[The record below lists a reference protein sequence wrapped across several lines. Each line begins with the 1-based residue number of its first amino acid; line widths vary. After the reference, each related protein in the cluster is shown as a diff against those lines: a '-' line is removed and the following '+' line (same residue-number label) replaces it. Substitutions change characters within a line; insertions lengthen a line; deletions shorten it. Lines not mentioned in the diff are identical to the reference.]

1 MNNKLKEQILRYN
14 PFDEREC
21 VDKKVMLD
29 FINNNSDVLIRE
41 NNIAHITVSAWII
54 NKDRNKVLM
63 IYHNI
68 YNSWAWIG
76 GHADGNENLLEVVK
90 KEIFEETGLKNVK
103 LLNNKIFGINIIP
116 VDNHIRRG
124 KIVNAHLHFDIEYL
138 FEADE
143 NLSIRIKEDENSD
156 IKWINIE
163 DVLSYCNEEKMKP
176 IYRKLIEKCKER

>member
-1 MNNKLKEQILRYN
+1 MNNKLKEQILGYN

-29 FINNNSDVLIRE
+29 FINNNSDVLARE

-90 KEIFEETGLKNVK
+90 KEIYE
-103 LLNNKIFGINIIP
+103 
-116 VDNHIRRG
+116 
-124 KIVNAHLHFDIEYL
+124 
-138 FEADE
+138 
-143 NLSIRIKEDENSD
+143 
-156 IKWINIE
+156 
-163 DVLSYCNEEKMKP
+163 
-176 IYRKLIEKCKER
+176 